1 MSLIKYAFSR
11 DFLFALFPSMQ
22 RVSDACL
29 RLLSGVPERDSA
41 VEKIGEKGRRSRGL
55 IARSILYFL
64 CIQRIFFRS

>member
-41 VEKIGEKGRRSRGL
+41 VEKIGEKGRSRGS

>member
-41 VEKIGEKGRRSRGL
+41 GENR
-55 IARSILYFL
+55 
-64 CIQRIFFRS
+64 